1 MSNEEKAIEPVNIE
15 NVNIENVDTGSVD
28 VEKDSVIEVETKENE
43 EKELTP
49 SKDEDRDSFSVFVT
63 EDDTVNIVV
72 SCYKKDG
79 NLMVKNVDN
88 EYDEKETPKNI
99 SVIFKRP
106 SQSDALLISRQAS
119 IDTVS
124 EEVAISN
131 LTIMEYARIMV
142 LIRKWDLA
150 EVINSDNLAKLDPKI
165 IKAMIYGLRDKIALE
180 GII

>member
-1 MSNEEKAIEPVNIE
+1 MSNEEKAIEPVNVE
-15 NVNIENVDTGSVD
+15 NVDVENVDTGSVD
-28 VEKDSVIEVETKENE
+28 AEKDGVIEVEAK
-43 EKELTP
+43 EKESIP

-63 EDDTVNIVV
+63 EDDTVNIIV